1 MSKAVEGAMGLLFF
15 MFIALVLAFFGGFA
29 WMVFCDGRQ
38 TSAVLRNDCAA
49 AIAWAESGGHLTYE
63 TDHICVRKDGL

>member
-29 WMVFCDGRQ
+29 WMVFCDGR
-38 TSAVLRNDCAA
+38 
-49 AIAWAESGGHLTYE
+49 
-63 TDHICVRKDGL
+63 